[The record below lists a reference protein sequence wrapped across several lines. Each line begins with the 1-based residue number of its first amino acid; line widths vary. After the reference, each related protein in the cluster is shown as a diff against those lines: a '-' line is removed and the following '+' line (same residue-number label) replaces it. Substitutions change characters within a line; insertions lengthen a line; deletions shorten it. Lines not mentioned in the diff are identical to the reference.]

1 MQTITTIGLDIAKS
15 VFQVHGVDSAG
26 EVVIRRQLKRRYV
39 LAFFQKLSP
48 CLVGIEACASSHYWS
63 RELQALGHSVSLMPP
78 AYVKPYVK
86 RQKNDMADAEAICE
100 AVTRANMRFVPTK
113 TPEQQS
119 CLMLHR
125 TRHLFIRQQTA
136 VINSIRA
143 HLAEFG
149 IVAPVGRKGV
159 AELLLIVADPS
170 DKRVSE
176 VARTCLAALGNQLL
190 GLKQQILEFD
200 RMILA
205 WHRSNQTSKR
215 LHYIPGVGPM
225 LATALVASVADPSTF
240 RSGRNF
246 SAWIGLVPK
255 QHSSGGKERL
265 GSISKQ
271 GDRYLRSLFV
281 AGALAVIRYAKI
293 HGTGHRPWLTG
304 LLTRRPI
311 KVVNR
316 VISRWEHEHVM
327 EEAQRRL
334 DADPQ
339 AMRRRRETVEHPF
352 GTLKMRMG
360 A

>member
-1 MQTITTIGLDIAKS
+1 
-15 VFQVHGVDSAG
+15 
-26 EVVIRRQLKRRYV
+26 
-39 LAFFQKLSP
+39 
-48 CLVGIEACASSHYWS
+48 
-63 RELQALGHSVSLMPP
+63 
-78 AYVKPYVK
+78 VKPYVK

-100 AVTRANMRFVPTK
+100 AVARANMRFVPTK
-113 TPEQQS
+113 TPAQQS

-159 AELLLIVADPS
+159 TELLHIVADPS
-170 DKRVSE
+170 DKRVPE
-176 VARTCLAALGNQLL
+176 VARACLAALGNQLL
-190 GLKQQILEFD
+190 SIKEQIVEFD
-200 RMILA
+200 RMIMV
-205 WHRSNQTSKR
+205 WHRSNETSKR

-225 LATALVASVADPSTF
+225 LATALVASVAHPRTF

-255 QHSSGGKERL
+255 QHSSGGKDRL

-293 HGTGHRPWLTG
+293 HGTKHRPWLTA
-304 LLTRRPI
+304 LLARRPT
-311 KVVNR
+311 KVAAIALANKLAR
-316 VISRWEHEHVM
+316 MAW
-327 EEAQRRL
+327 
-334 DADPQ
+334 
-339 AMRRRRETVEHPF
+339 AMMAKGERYKEPIA
-352 GTLKMRMG
+352 L
-360 A
+360 AA